1 MGESVGRLL
10 ELDVTGIAHG
20 GISVARHEGRV
31 VFVSDAVPGERV
43 VARVTEDRK
52 KSFWRADTVSV
63 VTPSEHRVEH
73 VWPEAALDRD
83 PAVRAGGAEFGHIAL
98 AHQRTLKHD
107 VLVDAFARFA
117 RTDLVEALG
126 HGVVVEAAPGDDAA
140 NGLGWRTRVRL
151 HVDEDGTA
159 GPYASRSHTV
169 VPVASLPL
177 VTDVVQGS
185 APLGRGALPGA
196 SVVDVLAPSGAEG
209 ARLVIDTQAPTVV
222 RELVG
227 ERAFAVD
234 DTGFW
239 QVHRQAPAVLTAAV
253 QDLVD
258 RDRVD
263 PEGQHLDLYGGV
275 GLLAAALG
283 DVVGP
288 RARITSVESAPRAT
302 EHAQENLAE
311 WIGARAE
318 TGRVDRWLART
329 AAGASRPELERFRA
343 GTVVLDPPRSGA
355 GREVVVQIAAL
366 QPAQVVYVACDP
378 VALARD
384 VATFADL
391 GYRLEALRAFDLF
404 PHTHHLEAVARLVP
418 LA

>member
-1 MGESVGRLL
+1 MGESVGTLL

-239 QVHRQAPAVLTAAV
+239 QVHRQAPAVLTVAV

-288 RARITSVESAPRAT
+288 KARITSVESAPRAT

>member
-1 MGESVGRLL
+1 MGESVGTLL

-126 HGVVVEAAPGDDAA
+126 HDVVVEAAPGDDAA

-209 ARLVIDTQAPTVV
+209 ARLVIDAQAPTVV

-288 RARITSVESAPRAT
+288 KARITSVESAPRAT